1 MNISFIPAGADF
13 LKTLAVWLQD
23 NSAETATDLS
33 RYRILLPTRRAVR
46 TLQQLLTPT
55 DRRAVLLPHM
65 HAIGD
70 LDEDVLTLHQ
80 TDLEM
85 PPVISATARL
95 GLLTELI
102 LEQEPMPWPR
112 AMALANALAKLLD
125 ESILREVPLA
135 RLETLVPAEMAE
147 HWQISLTWLQMI
159 IRRWPE
165 MLAERGEIDAKTA
178 QQNLLNHYAA
188 LWQKHPPD
196 GPVIAAGSTGSLPA
210 TRRLLH
216 SIARL
221 PRGMVIL
228 PALDTQLP
236 DDVWDALPDAHP
248 QHHLKNLLDKFEL
261 SRRDVTALCEHEC
274 DHGVLWQRVL
284 LPAAFTEKWRTHY
297 RLIQANET
305 DSRYLKNLRCF
316 TAREGEEEAQAIA
329 LIMQRAAADKKTAAL
344 ITPDRALARRTAAK
358 LSGFGIT
365 VNDTAGQALDQ
376 SPVGRWLRL
385 VLRCWHGDCDA
396 VTLLGIMKHP
406 LSCFGM
412 ARSDCRR
419 AARELELKFFRAE
432 IPAQDLSSVL
442 RQHDAPELCA
452 LLSQLPSA
460 RAALPLAQ
468 WVEHLQK
475 LGDALTAEP
484 DAKPLLWQGDAGA
497 ALRQLLDDL
506 AANTDY
512 FRPLALEE
520 FTELLE
526 AQMSQQTL
534 HQPHAHPDLHILGP
548 LEARLHHYDTVIL
561 GGLNEGSW
569 PQATSADPWLSR
581 PMRQQIE
588 LALPDEMLALSAHD
602 FYQLAA
608 QKTVYLTRA
617 AFAEGAPTLPS
628 RWWQRLNA
636 YLEAC
641 QMEKDFLEEKTL
653 HHAIRTMND
662 AENISPADQPAPNPP
677 VEMRPRRFSPSAIE
691 TLMRNPYEY
700 YAKYILRLRVLPELG
715 AEAAEKEQGELF
727 HSVFAK
733 FTKIY
738 PAQIPN
744 DIAAQLDKLAEQTL
758 AQHYLADALRDF
770 WWQSWLIARDHFIA
784 WHSAAIAA
792 GRRVVQSEYDL
803 EYAFQTRAG
812 DVQLFARAD
821 RIDVDAAGNY
831 IIVDYKRKKSNLT
844 AAAVQKLNKP
854 QLVIEGWLLTQ
865 TGIPGEPKRM
875 VSAAEYWPLLEDE
888 IIAIGEKEFQDALAR
903 LPDALSELL
912 GDYLSQKPYA
922 VKIAS
927 NLFEDQKEYLK
938 LARVTEWQGR
948 VA

>member
-23 NSAETATDLS
+23 DSIKTATDLS

-46 TLQQLLTPT
+46 TLQQLLTPA
-55 DRRAVLLPHM
+55 DGRAVLLPHM

-70 LDEDVLTLHQ
+70 LDDDVLTLHRD
-80 TDLEM
+80 DLET

-102 LEQEPMPWPR
+102 LEQEKMPWPR
-112 AMALANALAKLLD
+112 AVALGTALAKLLD

-135 RLETLVPAEMAE
+135 RLETLVPAEMAT
-147 HWQISLTWLQMI
+147 HWQISLNWLQMI
-159 IRRWPE
+159 IQRWPE
-165 MLAERGEIDAKTA
+165 ILAERGEIDAKTA

-188 LWQKHPPD
+188 LWQNNPPD

-210 TRRLLH
+210 TRRLLR
-216 SIARL
+216 SIAKL

-228 PALDTQLP
+228 PALDQDLP
-236 DDVWDALPDAHP
+236 DAVWDALPDGHP
-248 QHHLKNLLDKFEL
+248 QHHLKHLLDEFEL
-261 SRRDVTALCEHEC
+261 SRRDVAPLCEHKC
-274 DHGVLWQRVL
+274 DHGILWQRVL
-284 LPAAFTEKWRTHY
+284 LPAAFTQEWRTNY

-305 DSRYLKNLRCF
+305 DSRYLQNLRCF
-316 TAREGEEEAQAIA
+316 TAANGEEEARAIA

-344 ITPDRALARRTAAK
+344 ITPDRKLAQRTAAK
-358 LSGFGIT
+358 LSGLGIT

-376 SPVGRWLRL
+376 LPAGRWLRL
-385 VLRCWHGDCDA
+385 VLRCWLGNCDA
-396 VTLLGIMKHP
+396 VTLLSIMKHP

-412 ARSDCRR
+412 TRSDCRR

-442 RQHDAPELCA
+442 KQHDAPELCA
-452 LLSQLPSA
+452 LLAQLPA
-460 RAALPLAQ
+460 PQKPLPLDA
-468 WVEHLQK
+468 WVQQLQT

-497 ALRQLLDDL
+497 ALRLLLDDL
-506 AANTDY
+506 AAHTKY

-520 FTELLE
+520 FAELLE
-526 AQMSQQTL
+526 MQMSQQTL
-534 HQPHAHPDLHILGP
+534 HLPHAHPDLHILGP

-561 GGLNEGSW
+561 GGLNEGTW

-588 LALPDEMLALSAHD
+588 LALPDEMLALTAHD

-608 QKTVYLTRA
+608 QKTVYLTRSD
-617 AFAEGAPTLPS
+617 FADGAPTLPS

-641 QMEKDFLEEKTL
+641 QIEKDFLEEKSL
-653 HHAIRTMND
+653 HHAAHAIDNAVNVM
-662 AENISPADQPAPNPP
+662 PADQPAPNPP
-677 VEMRPRRFSPSAIE
+677 ADMRPRRFSPSTIE

-738 PAQIPN
+738 PAQIPS
-744 DIAAQLDKLAEQTL
+744 DITAQLDQLAQQAL

-770 WWQSWLIARDHFIA
+770 WWQSWLIARDHFII

-792 GRRVVQSEYDL
+792 GRRVVACEYDL
-803 EYAFQTRAG
+803 EHAFATRAG
-812 DVQLFARAD
+812 DIQLFARAD
-821 RIDVDAAGNY
+821 RIDIDAAGNY
-831 IIVDYKRKKSNLT
+831 IIVDYKRKKFGLT
-844 AAAVQKLNKP
+844 ASAVQKLNKP
-854 QLVIEGWLLTQ
+854 QLVIEGWLLEQ
-865 TGIPGEPKRM
+865 TGIAGEKKST

-888 IIAIGEKEFQDALAR
+888 IIAIGETEFQDAMAR

-912 GDYLSQKPYA
+912 SDYLEQKPYA

-927 NLFEDQKEYLK
+927 QLFDDQKEYLK
-938 LARVTEWQGR
+938 LARAAEWQGR